1 MWNICES
8 GSPSRASSSRRLS
21 RRVSDS
27 PFSYAIY
34 RLVPRVERGE
44 RINVG
49 VVVFSRPLD
58 FLGARTALDRDRA
71 RALWPELDLDAVQ
84 PHLDALERVAG
95 AAPGAG
101 PVAPPH
107 PHARLHPLL
116 CPSSTGLPAPPLDH
130 R

>member
-58 FLGARTALDRDRA
+58 FVGVRTALDRDRA
-71 RALWPELDLDAVQ
+71 HMLWPDLALYAVQ
-84 PHLDALERVAG
+84 PHLDALERVA
-95 AAPGAG
+95 AAA
-101 PVAPPH
+101 
-107 PHARLHPLL
+107 
-116 CPSSTGLPAPPLDH
+116 DD
-130 R
+130 